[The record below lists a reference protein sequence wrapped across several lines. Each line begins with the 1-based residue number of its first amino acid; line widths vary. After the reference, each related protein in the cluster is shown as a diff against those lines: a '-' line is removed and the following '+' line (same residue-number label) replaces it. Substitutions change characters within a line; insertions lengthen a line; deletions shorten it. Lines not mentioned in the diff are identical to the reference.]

1 VSDEAVPRSVPAPK
15 PWVGI
20 ARIAV
25 SAVVLAAL
33 ARWVDAGVV
42 VDRLA
47 GLRPGWVALALVLSV
62 AQMLVLAWR
71 WRLTAARL
79 GLELPMRDAVA
90 EYYLGVFINQVLPG
104 GIVGDV
110 SRAWRHARAAAHTAP
125 AVRAVILERLS
136 AQAVMVFVAIV
147 SVLLLPLGTGGSARL
162 RLVMAATAAAVGG
175 ATLLALGRLPPSDSM
190 TGRLRSDI
198 RRALLSPDVVTLQAL
213 SALVVVGSYVAVF
226 LVAARAIGV
235 STPLTDLLPLVAP
248 VLMTMLVPV
257 TVAGWGVREAAAA
270 ALWSLAG
277 LSAEEGAAVS
287 VTYGLLVLVSS
298 APGLVVLMR
307 ELLADRGRRAHP
319 PRG

>member
-1 VSDEAVPRSVPAPK
+1 
-15 PWVGI
+15 
-20 ARIAV
+20 
-25 SAVVLAAL
+25 
-33 ARWVDAGVV
+33 
-42 VDRLA
+42 
-47 GLRPGWVALALVLSV
+47 
-62 AQMLVLAWR
+62 
-71 WRLTAARL
+71 
-79 GLELPMRDAVA
+79 
-90 EYYLGVFINQVLPG
+90 
-104 GIVGDV
+104 
-110 SRAWRHARAAAHTAP
+110 
-125 AVRAVILERLS
+125 
-136 AQAVMVFVAIV
+136 MVFVAIV

-235 STPLTDLLPLVAP
+235 STPLTALLPLVAP